1 MSENETPSQNNGCS
15 EQPIDYLT
23 KAAEACASGDAMLG
37 MHLYLAAYEKA
48 AANPRTSTS
57 MAVVALRE
65 AWRLACELKERSMA
79 EHIFEKLEPYLTG
92 DEIAE
97 CAQALQ
103 DMALERLEQYG
114 FSREELKDMAE
125 VITQDLGGV
134 DASVVKVEH
143 ISIPGMPSFEFEV
156 QDVKI
161 ERVDAPATD
170 DSAAEGPQ
178 ADSHS
183 AVDSAPEDSTAGLQQ
198 AEEPLA
204 DDVLSEAPTVSAPAQ
219 QTGDRPLG
227 AASVFNPY
235 DMYPAS
241 SEGSSWRAATNV
253 GSGWSESVGFDGS
266 TVLDSRFDGFFPEK
280 KQPAEASS
288 DAGSTTVAASEASSE
303 VLNASASG
311 SVLETAHASD
321 SKTDAALE
329 SAPAPD
335 SATGSAPET
344 DLAPTPAP
352 STGGALAPALSV
364 APSGQSMSR
373 RADADADVSSMPSIP
388 NISNNVFNYRSLVG
402 YDDAV
407 TMMRDFGVGLHNDEG
422 FNSFVRMMNEQH
434 GLDRRPAAD
443 TVLFRAP
450 AIEDAS
456 RFVDATIGELDLP
469 VLRMS
474 MEEGFQGMPVLCVTT
489 DSNNRPRMNRQH
501 NRFEGP
507 AILVLDDLD
516 LWSVPEAPQ
525 APEAGMPAF
534 VMANM
539 TRGAREA
546 IDLIRASVENPDVVV
561 LATASTT
568 GEVMPFYYEVLE
580 PISIIDIS
588 NPNEAERLA
597 IWEEIMTDHPS
608 MRGLDLVDL
617 VRFSAGMAR
626 YDIYMA
632 AREAIEDT
640 YKTGLVR
647 RMFLP
652 VTNAVIF
659 DKIAACHPL
668 DSDEY
673 RQIEER
679 VIGDFVAG
687 LDELERLLDE
697 PQD

>member
-23 KAAEACASGDAMLG
+23 KAAEACASGDATLG

-57 MAVVALRE
+57 IAVVALRE
-65 AWRLACELKERSMA
+65 AWRLACELRERSLA
-79 EHIFEKLEPYLTG
+79 EHIFEKLEPYMTG

-125 VITQDLGGV
+125 VISQDLGGV

-143 ISIPGMPSFEFEV
+143 ISLPGLPSLEFEV

-161 ERVDAPATD
+161 ERVEEPADDASADGEVPAEELP
-170 DSAAEGPQ
+170 AEASLAEVP
-178 ADSHS
+178 
-183 AVDSAPEDSTAGLQQ
+183 
-198 AEEPLA
+198 AEEPTA
-204 DDVLSEAPTVSAPAQ
+204 GDPTQ
-219 QTGDRPLG
+219 QDENKLLG

-235 DMYPAS
+235 DMYPTS
-241 SEGSSWRAATNV
+241 SEGSSWRAATNI
-253 GSGWSESVGFDGS
+253 GSGWSESVGLDGT

-280 KQPAEASS
+280 KQPAEAP
-288 DAGSTTVAASEASSE
+288 SEAAPAGATSADLAAQDQGVPGSAP
-303 VLNASASG
+303 ASVS
-311 SVLETAHASD
+311 
-321 SKTDAALE
+321 E
-329 SAPAPD
+329 SAPV
-335 SATGSAPET
+335 SAPE
-344 DLAPTPAP
+344 PAP
-352 STGGALAPALSV
+352 AVAPEPEPVPAPATAAELASKPALAPEFAP
-364 APSGQSMSR
+364 AQAPAPEPAPEPSGQ
-373 RADADADVSSMPSIP
+373 AITQQGNANVPSMPQIP
-388 NISNNVFNYRSLVG
+388 NLTNHVFNYQSLVG

-407 TMMRDFGVGLHNDEG
+407 AMMRDFGVGLHNDED
-422 FNSFVRMMNEQH
+422 FKSFVQMMNEQH

-443 TVLFRAP
+443 TILFRAP
-450 AIEDAS
+450 AIEDAT
-456 RFVDATIGELDLP
+456 RFVEATIGELDLP

-489 DSNNRPRMNRQH
+489 DNNNRPRMNRQH

-516 LWSVPEAPQ
+516 LWSVPEVPQ

-580 PISIIDIS
+580 PLSIIDIA
-588 NPNEAERLA
+588 NPSERERSA
-597 IWEEIMTDHPS
+597 IWEEIMTNHPS
-608 MRGLDLVDL
+608 MRGLDLDDL

-626 YDIYMA
+626 FDIYMA
-632 AREAIEDT
+632 AREAVEET
-640 YKTGLVR
+640 YKAGLVK
-647 RMFLP
+647 RMFMP

-679 VIGDFVAG
+679 VVGDFVARDG
-687 LDELERLLDE
+687 SGRCAVLIQRS
-697 PQD
+697 